1 VLLKPLSEEFAWS
14 REAVSSA
21 FASMTLAAA
30 LTAPLMGSL
39 FDRLGPQ
46 RISGPCLL
54 VSGCAFASLALLTP
68 RLWHL
73 YVVFTAVGLVT
84 TGTSAVVY
92 SRAVASWFDRRRG
105 TALAVVISSGALGAI
120 LHPPA
125 AETLIRLAGWRTAC
139 LVLGVTVLA
148 IGVPTVI
155 RFVRERGR
163 TTSRDSHDAPG
174 MPLRDAVRSR
184 IFWAL
189 IVVVFGSTLAMNG
202 ALVHLS
208 ALLTDRGIAA
218 ERAAIVL
225 SAMGAAS
232 LAGRLL
238 TGWLIDRFLATH
250 VSFTLLA
257 IASAGTFLLAGAN
270 SFTAAV
276 LAVSLIGFGTG
287 GEFDIT
293 PYLLS
298 RYFGLR
304 ALSTLY
310 GLNWTAWGVAGAIG
324 PILMARGFDTS
335 GSYDSVLVIFATG
348 TFAVGALMLALPAY
362 ERPQAATVVV
372 G

>member
-1 VLLKPLSEEFAWS
+1 MVPRGCLVGVRQHDARGRAHGAADGQLVRSTRSATYQRSVPVGLRLCLRFARS
-14 REAVSSA
+14 PDGRACG
-21 FASMTLAAA
+21 T
-30 LTAPLMGSL
+30 
-39 FDRLGPQ
+39 
-46 RISGPCLL
+46 
-54 VSGCAFASLALLTP
+54 
-68 RLWHL
+68 H
-73 YVVFTAVGLVT
+73 VVFTAVGLVT
-84 TGTSAVVY
+84 TGTSAVCTAARRQLVRSTARHGAGGGDLERRAGRDSASPGRANVDP
-92 SRAVASWFDRRRG
+92 SRGLADRLPG
-105 TALAVVISSGALGAI
+105 S
-120 LHPPA
+120 
-125 AETLIRLAGWRTAC
+125 
-139 LVLGVTVLA
+139 GVTVLA

-225 SAMGAAS
+225 SVRAAS

-238 TGWLIDRFLATH
+238 TAGL
-250 VSFTLLA
+250 S
-257 IASAGTFLLAGAN
+257 IASWRLTCRSRCSRLHRRDVPARRRKLVHGGGPGCL
-270 SFTAAV
+270 
-276 LAVSLIGFGTG
+276 LIGFGTG

-324 PILMARGFDTS
+324 LILMAR
-335 GSYDSVLVIFATG
+335 DSTPAGLRLGARHLCDRHL
-348 TFAVGALMLALPAY
+348 AVGALMLALPTNARRRRLSSSA
-362 ERPQAATVVV
+362 EAGANRETATEE
-372 G
+372 